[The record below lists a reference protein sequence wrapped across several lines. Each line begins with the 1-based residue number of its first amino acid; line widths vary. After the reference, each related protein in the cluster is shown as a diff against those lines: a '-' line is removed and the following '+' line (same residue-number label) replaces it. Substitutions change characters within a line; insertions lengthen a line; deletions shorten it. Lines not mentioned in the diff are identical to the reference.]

1 MYQVCYGTLFFTE
14 RIQCWRH
21 TYMIYICFFL
31 LKSQITAPCREH
43 VQPQLTKNYKGHQST
58 SPPGTSPF
66 GFWYPVPCGLAEL
79 SSVSPPR
86 TLGTGRTQSFWPPG
100 TLSTGGTQSFQ
111 APGTLWT
118 GGTQSFWPPGT
129 LWTGGTPYFW
139 PPKVPCGL
147 AGLSPF
153 SPPGTLYRL
162 VGLSPFGY
170 QVTLGL

>member
-1 MYQVCYGTLFFTE
+1 MRTGGTQLF
-14 RIQCWRH
+14 W
-21 TYMIYICFFL
+21 
-31 LKSQITAPCREH
+31 
-43 VQPQLTKNYKGHQST
+43 
-58 SPPGTSPF
+58 PPGP
-66 GFWYPVPCGLAEL
+66 L
-79 SSVSPPR
+79 R
-86 TLGTGRTQSFWPPG
+86 TGGTQSFWPPG

-162 VGLSPFGY
+162 VGLSPFGH
-170 QVTLGL
+170 QVTLGLEDTAGYAYQAIYFERIICLIPWRLSTGGLVRAKREKRGVSFVLAFMCLFFLLKSNGISWI